1 MEKPNT
7 SFMGLPFVKSF
18 VIIVVSLHFRFL
30 PGFCRISL
38 RPNMAKDIL

>member
-18 VIIVVSLHFRFL
+18 VMIVYSLHFRHFL
-30 PGFCRISL
+30 DADRLAVGFF
-38 RPNMAKDIL
+38 MAFAQN